1 MAKYTEARKNNNRKW
16 DAANMD
22 RLSFTVPKGNKE
34 AIQKAAA
41 AMGVS
46 VNQYVQSAILN
57 SMGLKEWPEK

>member
-46 VNQYVQSAILN
+46 VNQYVQSAILR
-57 SMGLKEWPEK
+57 SMDLKEWPAK

>member
-41 AMGVS
+41 AMSVS
-46 VNQYVQSAILN
+46 VNQYVQSAILR
-57 SMGLKEWPEK
+57 SMGLEEWPAK